1 MQQIQFLGTTPNDF
15 INELKTQLIPE
26 IKKQLAEEF
35 QPKQATEYLTRDEVC
50 QLLKIDLSTLHRW
63 RKNKTII
70 SYGLGNRV
78 YFKRKEV
85 DQLINNNQLI

>member
-1 MQQIQFLGTTPNDF
+1 MFYNDF

-63 RKNKTII
+63 RKNNTIN

-78 YFKRKEV
+78 YFKRCEV

>member
-63 RKNKTII
+63 KTNNTIN

-78 YFKRKEV
+78 YFKRCEV